1 MISTRFFFLDLPAMT
16 KFFSYHT
23 IFFLAT
29 RIFFLRQ
36 EKHYCANKKKSHK
49 GKIVVPSIKLSEARH
64 RAPDLSSSSLM
75 PLTSQRYC
83 RR

>member
-29 RIFFLRQ
+29 RIFSCG
-36 EKHYCANKKKSHK
+36 KKNIIVPIKKSHK

-64 RAPDLSSSSLM
+64 RAPDLSSPSLM

-83 RR
+83 RK